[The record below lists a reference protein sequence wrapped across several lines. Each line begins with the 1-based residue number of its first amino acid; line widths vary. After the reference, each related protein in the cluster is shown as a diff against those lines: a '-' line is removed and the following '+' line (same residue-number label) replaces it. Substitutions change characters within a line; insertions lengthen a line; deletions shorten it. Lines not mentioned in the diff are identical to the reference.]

1 MPGDLTVYIS
11 YDKIF
16 LKNKTEKINTVS
28 QLQIYPNGH
37 FEISDEYALETSLIE
52 KEDNFNEKGCIYI
65 DFDKVNGSLTVR
77 KRKDGDRMIPYGMS
91 GTKKIKQ
98 IFNELKIPSEKRD
111 GVPILADENNI
122 VAIIPYRVSD
132 LYKVTKETKKTLKIQ
147 YIRRFENGTK

>member
-1 MPGDLTVYIS
+1 
-11 YDKIF
+11 
-16 LKNKTEKINTVS
+16 
-28 QLQIYPNGH
+28 
-37 FEISDEYALETSLIE
+37 
-52 KEDNFNEKGCIYI
+52 
-65 DFDKVNGSLTVR
+65 
-77 KRKDGDRMIPYGMS
+77 MS
-91 GTKKIKQ
+91 GSKKIKQ